1 MMRGPAI
8 ILIVFSL
15 SVNAQS
21 KQEIKA
27 LANAKLLELTVFGTK
42 DSAILEKL
50 FAKNATYI
58 HSSGKVEARDE
69 AIRNIVHNKSVYVI
83 ADILL
88 SYDLKTYKDSSV
100 VNHLFIAKEKKA
112 DGTESMLRLNLELVW
127 IKEKKDWKLYRR
139 KASRIQ

>member
-1 MMRGPAI
+1 MKRGPAI
-8 ILIVFSL
+8 LLIVFSL

-42 DSAILEKL
+42 DSATLEKL

-58 HSSGKVEARDE
+58 HSSGKVEKRDE

-83 ADILL
+83 ADTLL

-112 DGTESMLRLNLELVW
+112 DGTESILRLNLKLVW
-127 IKEKKDWKLYRR
+127 VKEKGDWKLFRR
-139 KASRIQ
+139 QATKVQ